1 MKTAIF
7 TAFLTVA
14 GLFSGCTALGAAENP
29 SSADAVLPEN
39 TIRVQPALI
48 GMLDVYQLENSL
60 QEEDIFLVNVHIPFE
75 GNIADTDLFVPYNEI
90 AGNLT
95 LFPDGRDQK
104 IVVYCKVGAMG
115 MEAAQTLLDLG
126 YTNVWNLT
134 GGYEAWKEAGFAFLE
149 KE

>member
-1 MKTAIF
+1 MKTAII
-7 TAFLTVA
+7 TIFLTVA
-14 GLFSGCTALGAAENP
+14 CIFSGCTPLGAEKNP

-39 TIRVQPALI
+39 TIRVQPAVI
-48 GMLDVYQLENSL
+48 GILDVYELENRL

-75 GNIADTDLFVPYNEI
+75 GNITGTDLFVPYNEI
-90 AGNLT
+90 AGNLS
-95 LFPDGRDQK
+95 LFPNDRDQK

-115 MEAAQTLLDLG
+115 VEAAQTLLDLG

>member
-1 MKTAIF
+1 MKTAII
-7 TAFLTVA
+7 TIFLTVA
-14 GLFSGCTALGAAENP
+14 GLFSGCTALGAAENL

-39 TIRVQPALI
+39 TIRVQPAVI
-48 GMLDVYQLENSL
+48 GILDVYQLENRL

-75 GNIADTDLFVPYNEI
+75 GNITGTDLFVPYNEI
-90 AGNLT
+90 AGNLS
-95 LFPDGRDQK
+95 LFPNDRDQK

-115 MEAAQTLLDLG
+115 VEAAQTLLDLG